1 MLQGVNY
8 KEALKVLKLVV
19 TRSSSLVAPPTST
32 HYIYWDSHATAS
44 HYSFSD
50 IDVFMKKELPGN
62 ASMMYPRYHNTFAD
76 RGHNYRAEI
85 CVRFHIFTA

>member
-1 MLQGVNY
+1 MNY

-19 TRSSSLVAPPTST
+19 TRSSTLVAPPTST

-44 HYSFSD
+44 HYSFAD

-62 ASMMYPRYHNTFAD
+62 
-76 RGHNYRAEI
+76 I
-85 CVRFHIFTA
+85 LLLL